1 MSCFVSVWTLFAVEK
16 NFDSSFLNLNIF
28 SGNKV
33 NLVGTLGDKKYK
45 ILSNFQ
51 ESRETEKKLYLYSFD
66 TNEKNENTIKLSVM
80 ESPPIMPQI
89 ICM

>member
-1 MSCFVSVWTLFAVEK
+1 LCLTLFAVEK
-16 NFDSSFLNLNIF
+16 NFDSSILNLNIF

-51 ESRETEKKLYLYSFD
+51 ESRETEKKGQKRYKYSFD
-66 TNEKNENTIKLSVM
+66 TSEKNENTIKRIVM
-80 ESPPIMPQI
+80 ETPPIMPQT